1 VVLVTAAVAV
11 VGATSLPG
19 AVAAQVTPHPRE
31 MGLPDVRS
39 PRPDPAEH
47 RVALANGLTA
57 YVAED
62 RTVPLLTVTAFVNA
76 GYADGPDGAAE
87 ALAAAYRRG
96 GPEGMGADAF
106 HAAVR
111 AMAAEYRVVLGPEL
125 LELTLDVPAEDGPAA
140 LALLVRLLSDGPDV
154 VEADLATVRAAALD
168 ASAGGAGG
176 PSYEGSLDA
185 ATMLLRRHLLG
196 GTAYAP
202 SPDAAATSRLTA
214 DDVSSFHRRF
224 FVGRNVTVA
233 VGGAMDVTRAREGLG
248 ALERLPTGDRHL
260 RGTAQAP
267 PLPAERVLHAYPVDK
282 LQGWLVLGSVLPV
295 VPREDEAA
303 LEVMNYI
310 LGGGHFD
317 TRLFRE
323 ARDKR
328 GLTNDDSGF
337 LEPAVS
343 GPGTYTFRTYGRPG
357 AVRLLLHL
365 TLAEI
370 EKMRAAPV
378 TEEELFVA
386 RGALADG
393 VFAIRYRDGWATA
406 RSFAEEHARYGHLS
420 GSDAYPERVRA
431 VTAADVLR
439 AARTYLH
446 PERMTIVLVG
456 PMEEIQAAPPI
467 EGEGLLVSY
476 ASVVDGR

>member
-1 VVLVTAAVAV
+1 
-11 VGATSLPG
+11 
-19 AVAAQVTPHPRE
+19 
-31 MGLPDVRS
+31 
-39 PRPDPAEH
+39 
-47 RVALANGLTA
+47 
-57 YVAED
+57 
-62 RTVPLLTVTAFVNA
+62 
-76 GYADGPDGAAE
+76 
-87 ALAAAYRRG
+87 
-96 GPEGMGADAF
+96 
-106 HAAVR
+106 
-111 AMAAEYRVVLGPEL
+111 
-125 LELTLDVPAEDGPAA
+125 
-140 LALLVRLLSDGPDV
+140 
-154 VEADLATVRAAALD
+154 
-168 ASAGGAGG
+168 
-176 PSYEGSLDA
+176 
-185 ATMLLRRHLLG
+185 
-196 GTAYAP
+196 
-202 SPDAAATSRLTA
+202 
-214 DDVSSFHRRF
+214 
-224 FVGRNVTVA
+224 
-233 VGGAMDVTRAREGLG
+233 
-248 ALERLPTGDRHL
+248 
-260 RGTAQAP
+260 
-267 PLPAERVLHAYPVDK
+267 
-282 LQGWLVLGSVLPV
+282 LVLGSVLPV

-328 GLTNDDSGF
+328 GLTNDASGF

-370 EKMRAAPV
+370 ERMRAAPV

-406 RSFAEEHARYGHLS
+406 RSFAEEHARYGDPS
-420 GSDAYPERVRA
+420 WSDAYPERVRA
-431 VTAADVLR
+431 VTAADVLS